1 MSEREKW
8 EEGLR
13 PLPLCQYEF
22 LPAEQVPF
30 SEKVREI
37 CRRECPRY
45 GKSWSCPPAVG
56 TVESCQK
63 QALGYQKALVFTT
76 VAAVEDPENFEQML
90 STSREHQQTA
100 RKVKALAEQ
109 LYGDVLLL
117 SSESCGACAQCAYP
131 KACRQPKRMIP
142 CIESYGI
149 VAPLLAEQCGI
160 EFSWGTG
167 TVTWFGLVFFGH
179 GAVRPRQQAAGGPT
193 GERARR
199 KTEEHMNTTRTEEM
213 EINLQA
219 MRKMTALLECLETYG
234 YRAHPLEVYLVRL
247 LFCLFANDAGI
258 FPEGLFSAYLGASR
272 LDGGDLS
279 ERLAALFQ
287 ILDTPQEDRSDPDPE
302 LARFPYVDGKLFAG
316 ALPVYSFDGTF
327 AGLLEECLKVRWRSI
342 SPAIFGAM
350 FQEIMDQKKRR
361 EWGTYYTSEENIE
374 KLIRP
379 LFLDGLEKELDA
391 CRGNRRKLQRF
402 HQKLQELCFF
412 DPACGCGN
420 FLIVAYRELRRLELA
435 VLRELYDTSQR
446 VLDVDMY
453 CKVDVGQFYGIE
465 YEPFQAQIA
474 RVGMWLTDHQMNLE
488 AADFFGM
495 CYARIPLVNSAKIV
509 QGNALDL
516 DWEQVVPREKTPYI
530 IGNPPFV
537 GARLMNREQ
546 KQDLRRVFVGMPGV
560 GNMDYVTAWY
570 RKAAAYMAGTD
581 MQAAF
586 VSTNSIAQGEQA
598 GLLWNCLTH
607 DFGME
612 LDFAWRSFV
621 WNNEARGQAKV
632 HCVILGFSSRERK
645 KKGPKRLFGEAGCRD
660 VSHIN
665 PYLAPGPDV
674 FLKSRRKP
682 LWPVPSM
689 VFGSMAN
696 DGGHLLLSSEEAE
709 AIRSAWPEAAPWIRR
724 FCGSVEYIEGQERYC
739 LWLKGVE
746 PEAYA
751 HIPAVKS
758 RVEAVRRFRLVS
770 QREATRKLA
779 ERPELFGEIRQP
791 EEGSY
796 ILVPRVSSEH
806 RPYIPMGFLPAEVI
820 ASDAVFLVPEAS
832 LVLFGI
838 LGSAMHMAWVR
849 GVAGR
854 LKSDYRYSASVVYN
868 HFPFPDLEAET
879 GEVEQAAEALLA
891 VQERL
896 QPKWGAALYGA
907 DTMPEAFRRSHARLD
922 EAVDRLYG
930 QVFSGEEERL
940 AFLFSRYRDRS
951 RSQDGAW

>member
-1 MSEREKW
+1 
-8 EEGLR
+8 
-13 PLPLCQYEF
+13 
-22 LPAEQVPF
+22 
-30 SEKVREI
+30 
-37 CRRECPRY
+37 
-45 GKSWSCPPAVG
+45 
-56 TVESCQK
+56 
-63 QALGYQKALVFTT
+63 
-76 VAAVEDPENFEQML
+76 
-90 STSREHQQTA
+90 
-100 RKVKALAEQ
+100 
-109 LYGDVLLL
+109 
-117 SSESCGACAQCAYP
+117 
-131 KACRQPKRMIP
+131 
-142 CIESYGI
+142 
-149 VAPLLAEQCGI
+149 
-160 EFSWGTG
+160 
-167 TVTWFGLVFFGH
+167 
-179 GAVRPRQQAAGGPT
+179 
-193 GERARR
+193 
-199 KTEEHMNTTRTEEM
+199 MNTTKAEEM

-234 YRAHPLEVYLVRL
+234 YRDHQLEVYLVRL
-247 LFCLFANDAGI
+247 LFCLFAHDAGI

-272 LDGGDLS
+272 LDGRDLS

-287 ILDTPQEDRSDPDPE
+287 VLDTPPGERNDLSPE
-302 LARFPYVDGKLFAG
+302 LSRFPYVDGKLFAG
-316 ALPVYSFDGTF
+316 ALPVYPFDGAF

-350 FQEIMDQKKRR
+350 FQEIMDQEKRR

-374 KLIRP
+374 KLIGP
-379 LFLDGLEKELDA
+379 LFLDELEGEFES
-391 CRGNRRKLQRF
+391 CRGSRRKLHRF
-402 HQKLQELCFF
+402 HQKLQDLCFF

-420 FLIVAYRELRRLELA
+420 FLIVAYRKLRRLELA
-435 VLRELYDTSQR
+435 VIRELYDTSQR
-446 VLDVDMY
+446 VLDVGLY
-453 CKVDVGQFYGIE
+453 CRVDVSQFYGIE

-495 CYARIPLVNSAKIV
+495 CYARIPLVSSAKIV

-546 KQDLRRVFVGMPGV
+546 KQDLRRVFAGMRAV

-581 MQAAF
+581 MRAAF

-621 WNNEARGQAKV
+621 WNNEAQGQAKV
-632 HCVILGFSSRERK
+632 HCVILGFPSQDRNG
-645 KKGPKRLFGEAGCRD
+645 KGPKRIFGAEGCRQ

-665 PYLAPGPDV
+665 PYLTPGPDV
-674 FLKSRRKP
+674 FLKSCRKP
-682 LWPVPSM
+682 LWPVPPM

-696 DGGHLLLSSEEAE
+696 DGGHLLLSPKEANSL
-709 AIRSAWPEAAPWIRR
+709 RSAWPEAAPWIRR

-746 PEAYA
+746 AESYA
-751 HIPAVKS
+751 HIPEVQE

-791 EEGSY
+791 ESGSY

-806 RPYIPMGFLPAEVI
+806 RPYIPMGFLPSEVI
-820 ASDAVFLVPEAS
+820 ASDAVLLVPEAS
-832 LVLFGI
+832 WVLFGI
-838 LGSAMHMAWVR
+838 LNSAMHMAWVR

-879 GEVEQAAEALLA
+879 GEVEQAAKALMA
-891 VQERL
+891 VQQRL
-896 QPKWGAALYGA
+896 QPEFGAALYGEK
-907 DTMPEAFRRSHARLD
+907 TMPETFRKAHARLD
-922 EAVDRLYG
+922 EAVDQLYG
-930 QVFSGEEERL
+930 KTFSQEEERL
-940 AFLFSRYRDRS
+940 TYLFSCYQDRSHYRDGS
-951 RSQDGAW
+951 CYQDKS